1 MSRQPRRNKTNFKYL
16 YLPPSLPMLQAA
28 PASSTA
34 DRRQP
39 VPPSQQA
46 KLVEYAQLP
55 HGVMRIPRPLPHMVR
70 RWEASPTMMASHDA
84 WSYCGRCIRSATRKH
99 SYIYIHMNIYLSSVL
114 DNLFVAP
121 TPVVPA
127 TSFSASKLHGN
138 QALTAFPPL
147 QHSVSHAQKNMHK
160 PRHGSLSKKACPRKH
175 AQAKY
180 NFDGGGGG
188 FNGDSCR
195 KWANAPKWL
204 FCICPVFPEL
214 FF

>member
-99 SYIYIHMNIYLSSVL
+99 SYIYIYIHMNIYLVFEQILWVFLSRFFCNVSFTFLVRFFHVFFACSSRRFFNVSNVSCTFL
-114 DNLFVAP
+114 L
-121 TPVVPA
+121 VVSA
-127 TSFSASKLHGN
+127 TISFIYD
-138 QALTAFPPL
+138 Q
-147 QHSVSHAQKNMHK
+147 M
-160 PRHGSLSKKACPRKH
+160 
-175 AQAKY
+175 
-180 NFDGGGGG
+180 
-188 FNGDSCR
+188 CR
-195 KWANAPKWL
+195 L
-204 FCICPVFPEL
+204 C
-214 FF
+214 